1 MPAAYEG
8 TDIISCLRSKYII
21 RQRRIS
27 YRTSDISLKSAIN
40 DDIIMQRGDVVVEK
54 YIKIYLK
61 RISILALICAT
72 LVFIPLLI
80 VSLVYDVLS
89 YDLIIA
95 FVPFPIAL
103 ICVLVSLLPI
113 IRFRKMIMRQ
123 ELLYDTVFSDTDVNH
138 LETTLYLSKNWLI
151 WAGSSAIHKKHIQ
164 SIKHKLESGRVG
176 SSNKVIITTV
186 DNKRYVVWCLSA
198 TNIKKIKLWC
208 QI

>member
-8 TDIISCLRSKYII
+8 TEIISCLRSKYII

-27 YRTSDISLKSAIN
+27 YRTSDISLKNAIN

-54 YIKIYLK
+54 YIKLYLK
-61 RISILALICAT
+61 RNSILALFCAT
-72 LVFIPLLI
+72 LVCIPLLI

-123 ELLYDTVFSDTDVNH
+123 ESLYDTVFSDTDANH
-138 LETTLYLSKNWLI
+138 LETTLYLSKDWLI
-151 WAGSSAIHKKHIQ
+151 WAGSCAIYKNHIQ
-164 SIKHKLESGRVG
+164 SIQHKLETGRAG
-176 SSNKVIITTV
+176 SSNKVTITTV
-186 DNKRYVVWCLSA
+186 DNKRYIIWCLST
-198 TNIKKIKLWC
+198 TNIKKIKTWRKS
-208 QI
+208 

>member
-1 MPAAYEG
+1 MY
-8 TDIISCLRSKYII
+8 
-21 RQRRIS
+21 
-27 YRTSDISLKSAIN
+27 
-40 DDIIMQRGDVVVEK
+40 EK
-54 YIKIYLK
+54 YNLSITKGEKMNLGTNEITKKANDLLEDKMLKYKKKKNIELYKPYKI
-61 RISILALICAT
+61 
-72 LVFIPLLI
+72 
-80 VSLVYDVLS
+80 LS

-123 ELLYDTVFSDTDVNH
+123 ESLYDTVFSDTDANH
-138 LETTLYLSKNWLI
+138 LETTLYLSKDWLI

-176 SSNKVIITTV
+176 SANKVIITTV

-208 QI
+208 QV